1 MARDG
6 IPAPVAHRAAP
17 SNAAHSMAQ
26 PSLPTLQANL
36 ASTIAQFQKV
46 VDLKGFTHALEQWA
60 AAYVKL
66 PPPPEDF
73 DEHLLASPMYQ
84 LMCRISLLPEHERWG
99 AQDALAE
106 QINALGEIDYD
117 YVVPTMESILE
128 LAATDE
134 PEFSAG
140 MGENFALNTAFH
152 GITDPELLSSVRE
165 IMYEHALPE
174 VVDGAIPHE
183 VADQYGLYRQ
193 EDLERLEVAA
203 ATGDGVAGFAVYVGM
218 SAQVAANTYGF
229 RTKAGNLA
237 LQEIAIDELQGCSK
251 LRETTDVQAIAAEH
265 GIVEPRLVSQL
276 EAEAV
281 LGRAGR
287 AAHSP
292 GANIQQVAAA
302 HGIVTLQGIESLE
315 ATVMERLIQ
324 PALLKGHS
332 IPKTATI
339 LGITTPN
346 SLLAMEQFAI
356 KNLQSTI
363 GNDFRKLDAKAIAQR
378 IGIESQTG
386 MHALELT
393 LLQARLQALNAPA
406 SSGAPQVFDFL
417 S

>member
-1 MARDG
+1 
-6 IPAPVAHRAAP
+6 
-17 SNAAHSMAQ
+17 MAQ
-26 PSLPTLQANL
+26 PSLQTLQANL
-36 ASTIAQFQKV
+36 ASTIAQFQNV

-60 AAYVKL
+60 DAYVKL
-66 PPPPEDF
+66 APPPEDF
-73 DEHLLASPMYQ
+73 EEHVLASPLYQ
-84 LMCRISLLPEHERWG
+84 LMCRIPLLPEHERWG

-106 QINALGEIDYD
+106 KINALGEIDYD
-117 YVVPTMESILE
+117 YVVPTMDSILE
-128 LAATDE
+128 LAATDD
-134 PEFSAG
+134 PQFSAG
-140 MGENFALNTAFH
+140 MGHNFALNAAFH
-152 GITDPELLSSVRE
+152 GITDPELLNSVRE

-183 VADQYGLYRQ
+183 VADEYGLYRQ

-203 ATGDGVAGFAVYVGM
+203 ATGNGIVGIAVFSGV
-218 SAQVAANTYGF
+218 SAQVAAEMRGF
-229 RTKAGNLA
+229 QTKAGNLA
-237 LQEIAIDELQGCSK
+237 LQEAAFEGVQESGK
-251 LRETTDVQAIAAEH
+251 LREATNVQAIAAEH
-265 GIVEPRLVSQL
+265 GIVDPRLVSQL

-287 AAHSP
+287 AALALN
-292 GANIQQVAAA
+292 ANIQEVAAA
-302 HGIVTLQGIESLE
+302 HGIATLEGIECLE

-332 IPKTATI
+332 IPKIATI

-363 GNDFRKLDAKAIAQR
+363 GNDFTKLDAKAIAQR

-393 LLQARLQALNAPA
+393 LLQARLQALNTPA